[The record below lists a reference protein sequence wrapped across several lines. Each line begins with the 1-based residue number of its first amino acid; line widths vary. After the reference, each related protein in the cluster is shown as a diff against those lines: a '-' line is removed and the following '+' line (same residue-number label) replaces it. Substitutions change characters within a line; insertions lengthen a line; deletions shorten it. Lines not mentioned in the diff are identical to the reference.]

1 MYPTQCRFMSVL
13 DLLDCE
19 DFSIHQFM
27 VVERNLKAQ
36 RFFVTLSVKYGE
48 LRRFWNEIPLLTTKK
63 TRKQRLQRQKTIKD
77 QKKAKR
83 RAVALRRASYR
94 SKKKNTTSTRLP
106 PTPEPTPLPMV
117 QPPVPAP
124 DLNAITSLL
133 ESQFNTLGENISRA
147 LRERTVPPAQPTLP
161 DPKINSPARNRSPHR
176 RRRHSPHRRSRS
188 RSPHHKR
195 SRSHHRRSR
204 SPPYH
209 RHNRSPHRRSHSPH
223 HRRSRSPHHR
233 HNHSPHHRH
242 TRSPH
247 RHNRHS
253 PHSRT
258 SNICYVPY
266 PSFYP
271 PPCHQFNLQPSSRM
285 YNIINS
291 TFDMVARPMNRYRYY
306 DDL

>member
-124 DLNAITSLL
+124 GLGKHTETSQTKRADVNGSIGLD
-133 ESQFNTLGENISRA
+133 NNICPYLYVFIGFYNILYRILYKKSI
-147 LRERTVPPAQPTLP
+147 
-161 DPKINSPARNRSPHR
+161 KIN
-176 RRRHSPHRRSRS
+176 
-188 RSPHHKR
+188 K
-195 SRSHHRRSR
+195 
-204 SPPYH
+204 
-209 RHNRSPHRRSHSPH
+209 
-223 HRRSRSPHHR
+223 
-233 HNHSPHHRH
+233 
-242 TRSPH
+242 
-247 RHNRHS
+247 
-253 PHSRT
+253 
-258 SNICYVPY
+258 I
-266 PSFYP
+266 
-271 PPCHQFNLQPSSRM
+271 
-285 YNIINS
+285 
-291 TFDMVARPMNRYRYY
+291 RYF
-306 DDL
+306 